1 MGYQYSINSKYNVL
15 VTVVLTGAMLAAMS
29 SLVSC
34 AARSSLSSCAFLRWT
49 SASCSSS
56 AEITPWVP
64 DTWLHR
70 GQDWSR
76 YYIGDVL
83 RHHLDLRLFSS
94 VSILLSFSSMTFLMA
109 SLNIT

>member
-1 MGYQYSINSKYNVL
+1 MLVIMI
-15 VTVVLTGAMLAAMS
+15 VTVLLTGAMLAAMS

-64 DTWLHR
+64 DTWLA
-70 GQDWSR
+70 GGNIGST
-76 YYIGDVL
+76 YYIGDVI
-83 RHHLDLRLFSS
+83 RQHLDLRLFSS
-94 VSILLSFSSMTFLMA
+94 VSILLSFSSITFLMA
-109 SLNIT
+109 SLNMT

>member
-1 MGYQYSINSKYNVL
+1 ML
-15 VTVVLTGAMLAAMS
+15 VIMVMTVVLTGAMLAAMS

-64 DTWLHR
+64 DTWLAW
-70 GQDWSR
+70 GNIGST
-76 YYIGDVL
+76 YYIGDVIGSTL
-83 RHHLDLRLFSS
+83 
-94 VSILLSFSSMTFLMA
+94 T
-109 SLNIT
+109 